1 MTVQR
6 VKPLPYEH
14 QYPSVNLQ
22 STRESVGDWERSVMV
37 PVDKLEDGA
46 GESREGGELES
57 RVCATGKK

>member
-1 MTVQR
+1 MVQR

-22 STRESVGDWERSVMV
+22 STWESVGDWERSVMV
-37 PVDKLEDGA
+37 PVGELEDGA

-57 RVCATGKK
+57 RVCAAGKE